1 MLMLVDVFHDTVCPW
16 CRIGKR
22 HLADALAG
30 WDGPPVTVRYHPF
43 FLDPAVPPEG
53 VDFRAY
59 MARNKGGEASLAPL
73 FEGARRAGA
82 AAGLTFHFDRIRYA
96 TNTLLSHR
104 LIALA
109 PEGHK
114 DAVVD
119 GIYRAY
125 FEDGRDIGDLDTL
138 VAITAEAGLDAA
150 ETAELL
156 RGDAARDEVLAEAA
170 WAREAG
176 ISGVPLF
183 IVDGALALSGAQPP
197 EALLEALRRAA
208 ALRRE
213 ASAAGRAR

>member
-1 MLMLVDVFHDTVCPW
+1 MYVDVFHDTVCPW

-22 HLADALAG
+22 RLSDALAR
-30 WDGPPVTVRYHPF
+30 WDGPPVAVRYHPF
-43 FLDPAVPPEG
+43 FLDDTVPPEG

-59 MARNKGGEASLAPL
+59 MARNKGGEANLAPL

-82 AAGLTFHFDRIRYA
+82 AAGLTFHFDKIRYA

-109 PEGHK
+109 PDDRKE
-114 DAVVD
+114 AVVD

-125 FEDGRDIGDLDTL
+125 FEEGRDIGDLDTL
-138 VAITAEAGLDAA
+138 VAIASEAGLDAA
-150 ETAELL
+150 ATAELL

-176 ISGVPLF
+176 IGGVPPF
-183 IVDGALALSGAQPP
+183 IVDGALALSGAQPS
-197 EALLEALRRAA
+197 EALLAALRRAA

-213 ASAAGRAR
+213 APAAGRAG